1 MRLIY
6 AFLFIIIFH
15 FTLFPAGPKREL
27 RGVWVATVSNID
39 WPSARN
45 YNGIK
50 QKNEF
55 VDLLNSHQK
64 TGINAVF
71 VQIRTA
77 ADALYAKSPEPWST
91 FLSGLQGQPP
101 SPYYDPLAFMIEES
115 HARGIEFHAWL
126 NLNRASIST
135 NSLLDANHIVR
146 KHPDWIIKYH
156 GQFILNFGLPE
167 VRLYLVNLVKNI
179 IEQYDVDGIH
189 FDDYFYPYPMK
200 GEEINDR
207 EAFEKY
213 KLPEESLG
221 DWRRRNTNNL
231 IKDISDVIKSTK
243 PKVKFGIS
251 PFGIWRHQSESV
263 LDGSPTRRGL
273 QSYDD
278 LFADTEKWIKD
289 GLVDYLAPQ
298 LYWETSHKVAAFEP
312 LAKWWSAHNY
322 GRPIYIGHAVYHLSD
337 VWTPGELSKQLKV
350 ARSLPNVQG
359 SIHFSSNL
367 IIRNVKGWRDTLRQN
382 QYTSVA
388 LIPTMLWKDS
398 IAPTPPHQVSLLKK
412 GEEWLLAWK
421 PGEPSED
428 QDPPAYYVVYKIKK
442 GEADPLENSENI
454 IFKGKMNQ
462 LILDKNWI
470 RSGYGF
476 AVTALDRLHNESL
489 PGTIQWLIP
498 TKKE

>member
-6 AFLFIIIFH
+6 TFIFFASFH
-15 FTLFPAGPKREL
+15 FTLFSFGPKREL

-39 WPSARN
+39 WPSAKN

-50 QKNEF
+50 QQNEF
-55 VDLLNSHQK
+55 IDLLNSHQK

-126 NLNRASIST
+126 NLNRASISE
-135 NSLLDANHIVR
+135 NSLLGVNHVVR

-156 GQFILNFGLPE
+156 GTLILNFGLPE

-189 FDDYFYPYPMK
+189 FDDYFYPYPIK
-200 GEEINDR
+200 GEQINDQ

-213 KLPEESLG
+213 KWAEESLG

-231 IKDISDVIKSTK
+231 IKDISEAIKSTR

-289 GLVDYLAPQ
+289 GWVDYLAPQ
-298 LYWETSHKVAAFEP
+298 LYWETTHQVAAFEP
-312 LAKWWSAHNY
+312 LATWWSTHNY
-322 GRPIYIGHAVYHLSD
+322 GRPIYIGHAAYHLTD
-337 VWTPGELSKQLKV
+337 TWGPGELSKQLKV
-350 ARSLPNVQG
+350 ARSLANVQG
-359 SIHFSSNL
+359 SIYFSSNL

-382 QYTSVA
+382 QFSSIA

-398 IAPTPPHQVSLLKK
+398 IAPTPPRQVTLLKNSDD
-412 GEEWLLAWK
+412 WLLSWK
-421 PGEPSED
+421 PGEPNED
-428 QDPPAYYVVYKIKK
+428 QDPPAYYVVYRIKK
-442 GEADPLENSENI
+442 GEFDPLDHSENI
-454 IFKGKMNQ
+454 IFKGKTNQ

-470 RSGYGF
+470 RPGYGF

>member
-1 MRLIY
+1 M
-6 AFLFIIIFH
+6 
-15 FTLFPAGPKREL
+15 
-27 RGVWVATVSNID
+27 
-39 WPSARN
+39 
-45 YNGIK
+45 
-50 QKNEF
+50 
-55 VDLLNSHQK
+55 
-64 TGINAVF
+64 
-71 VQIRTA
+71 
-77 ADALYAKSPEPWST
+77 
-91 FLSGLQGQPP
+91 
-101 SPYYDPLAFMIEES
+101 
-115 HARGIEFHAWL
+115 
-126 NLNRASIST
+126 
-135 NSLLDANHIVR
+135 
-146 KHPDWIIKYH
+146 
-156 GQFILNFGLPE
+156 
-167 VRLYLVNLVKNI
+167 
-179 IEQYDVDGIH
+179 
-189 FDDYFYPYPMK
+189 
-200 GEEINDR
+200 
-207 EAFEKY
+207 
-213 KLPEESLG
+213 
-221 DWRRRNTNNL
+221 
-231 IKDISDVIKSTK
+231 
-243 PKVKFGIS
+243 KFGIS

-278 LFADTEKWIKD
+278 LFADTEKWMKD

-337 VWTPGELSKQLKV
+337 VWSPNELSKQLKV

-359 SIHFSSNL
+359 SIYFSSNL
-367 IIRNVKGWRDTLRQN
+367 ITRNVKGWRDTLRQN
-382 QYTSVA
+382 QYSSVA
-388 LIPTMLWKDS
+388 LIPAMLWKDS

-428 QDPPAYYVVYKIKK
+428 QDPPAYYVVYRIKK
-442 GEADPLENSENI
+442 GEIDPLENAENI

-462 LILDKNWI
+462 LILSNNWI

>member
-6 AFLFIIIFH
+6 TFLFIIIFH

-189 FDDYFYPYPMK
+189 FDDYFYPYPVK

-213 KLPEESLG
+213 KLLRKAWEIGEEEIQITSLKIF
-221 DWRRRNTNNL
+221 RM
-231 IKDISDVIKSTK
+231 
-243 PKVKFGIS
+243 
-251 PFGIWRHQSESV
+251 
-263 LDGSPTRRGL
+263 
-273 QSYDD
+273 
-278 LFADTEKWIKD
+278 
-289 GLVDYLAPQ
+289 
-298 LYWETSHKVAAFEP
+298 
-312 LAKWWSAHNY
+312 
-322 GRPIYIGHAVYHLSD
+322 
-337 VWTPGELSKQLKV
+337 
-350 ARSLPNVQG
+350 
-359 SIHFSSNL
+359 SSN
-367 IIRNVKGWRDTLRQN
+367 RPNPK
-382 QYTSVA
+382 
-388 LIPTMLWKDS
+388 
-398 IAPTPPHQVSLLKK
+398 
-412 GEEWLLAWK
+412 
-421 PGEPSED
+421 
-428 QDPPAYYVVYKIKK
+428 
-442 GEADPLENSENI
+442 
-454 IFKGKMNQ
+454 
-462 LILDKNWI
+462 
-470 RSGYGF
+470 
-476 AVTALDRLHNESL
+476 
-489 PGTIQWLIP
+489 
-498 TKKE
+498 